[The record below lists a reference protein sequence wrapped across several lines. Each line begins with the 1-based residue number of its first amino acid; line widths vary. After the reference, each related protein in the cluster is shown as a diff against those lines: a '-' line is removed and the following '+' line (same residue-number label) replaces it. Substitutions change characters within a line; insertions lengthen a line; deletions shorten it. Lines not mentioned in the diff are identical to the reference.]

1 VLLKCRDHYMSLAMA
16 TRLGP
21 YEIVAPIGVGGMGEV
36 YRARDTR
43 LNRDVAVNVT
53 LRGRERVL
61 LSSPANLARY
71 LERWARP
78 GHQCGIAHEVTL
90 PRTG

>member
-21 YEIVAPIGVGGMGEV
+21 MKSWRRSEREAWVRV

-43 LNRDVAVNVT
+43 LNRDVAVNMT
-53 LRGRERVL
+53 LQGRERVL

-90 PRTG
+90 PRPG